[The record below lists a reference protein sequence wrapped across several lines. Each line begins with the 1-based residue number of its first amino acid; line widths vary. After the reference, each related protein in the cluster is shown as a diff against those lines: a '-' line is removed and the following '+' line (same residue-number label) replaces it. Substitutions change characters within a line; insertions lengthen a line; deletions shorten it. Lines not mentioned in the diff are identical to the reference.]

1 MRRLNHVG
9 IAVSSL
15 DERAAV
21 YRALGL
27 EIRSREVVESE
38 KVRIAFLPVE
48 GSEIELLEPTSPD
61 SPIAGFLQK
70 RGEGLHHLCFEVD
83 DIRATMATLK
93 AQGYQVLSDE
103 PRTGAHGSLVCFV
116 HPRSAGGVLIEL
128 CQPGR

>member
-1 MRRLNHVG
+1 MRRLNHIG

-15 DERAAV
+15 DERTAV

-27 EIRSREVVESE
+27 EPESREVVESE

-93 AQGYQVLSDE
+93 AEGYQLLSDE
-103 PRTGAHGSLVCFV
+103 PRPGAHGSLVCFV

-128 CQPGR
+128 CQLGR